1 MMNTHLPKSAVIVLR
16 HLVRKGPMSP
26 VDISQTASLAP
37 RTVSH
42 ALKRLLDDKLCKK
55 IPNLQ
60 DMRRPL
66 YTPNFD
72 TVVEMVSHYG
82 HDSIIGTQLNFMLRR

>member
-1 MMNTHLPKSAVIVLR
+1 MMQLPRSAVIVLR
-16 HLVRKGPMSP
+16 HLVKQGPMCP
-26 VDISQTASLAP
+26 VDICESARLAP

-42 ALKRLLDDKLCKK
+42 ALKRLLDDNLCKK
-55 IPNLQ
+55 VPNLQ

-72 TVVEMVSHYG
+72 MAVEMVSHYG
-82 HDSIIGTQLNFMLRR
+82 IDSAIGSQINFMLRR

>member
-1 MMNTHLPKSAVIVLR
+1 MMQLPKSAVIVLR
-16 HLVRKGPMSP
+16 HLDTGGPMCP
-26 VDISQTASLAP
+26 VDISQTANLAP

-42 ALKRLLDDKLCKK
+42 ALKRLVNDSLCKK

-66 YTPNFD
+66 YVPNYEVAKN
-72 TVVEMVSHYG
+72 VVQRHG
-82 HDSIIGTQLNFMLRR
+82 LDSVIGSQLTFMLNK

>member
-1 MMNTHLPKSAVIVLR
+1 MMQLPKSAVIVLR
-16 HLVRKGPMSP
+16 HLTASGPMCP
-26 VDISQTASLAP
+26 VDISQTAKLAP

-42 ALKRLLDDKLCKK
+42 ALKRLVNDQLCKK

-66 YTPNFD
+66 YMPNY
-72 TVVEMVSHYG
+72 EAAKKMVKRYG
-82 HDSIIGTQLNFMLRR
+82 MNSTIGNQLTFMLRK

>member
-1 MMNTHLPKSAVIVLR
+1 MMQLPKSAVTVLR
-16 HLVRKGPMSP
+16 HLTTKGPMCP
-26 VDISQTASLAP
+26 VDISQTAKLAP

-42 ALKRLLDDKLCKK
+42 ALKRLVNDRLCKK

-66 YTPNFD
+66 YAPNYE
-72 TVVEMVSHYG
+72 VAKRMVSKYG
-82 HDSIIGTQLNFMLRR
+82 NDSAIGTQLTFMLRK

>member
-1 MMNTHLPKSAVIVLR
+1 MMQLPKSAVIVLR
-16 HLVRKGPMSP
+16 HLTTSGPMCP
-26 VDISQTASLAP
+26 VDISQSAQLAP

-42 ALKRLLDDKLCKK
+42 ALKRLVNDELCKK

-66 YTPNFD
+66 YTPNYE
-72 TVVEMVSHYG
+72 VAKNMVSKYG
-82 HDSIIGTQLNFMLRR
+82 TDSAIGSQLTFMLRK

>member
-1 MMNTHLPKSAVIVLR
+1 MMQLPKSAVIVLR
-16 HLVRKGPMSP
+16 HLTTTGPMCP
-26 VDISQTASLAP
+26 VDISQTAKLAP

-42 ALKRLLDDKLCKK
+42 ALKRLVNDQLCKK

-66 YTPNFD
+66 YSPNYE
-72 TVVEMVSHYG
+72 VARRMVNQHG
-82 HDSIIGTQLNFMLRR
+82 LDSAIANQLTFMLRK

>member
-1 MMNTHLPKSAVIVLR
+1 LIQLPRSAVIVLK
-16 HLVRKGPMSP
+16 HLVNRGPMCP
-26 VDISQTASLAP
+26 VDICQTASLAP

-42 ALKRLLDDKLCKK
+42 ALKRLLDDELCKR
-55 IPNLQ
+55 IPNLE

-72 TVVEMVSHYG
+72 TAREIVSEYG
-82 HDSIIGTQLNFMLRR
+82 LDSTIGTQLNFMYRR

>member
-1 MMNTHLPKSAVIVLR
+1 MMRLPKSAVIVLR
-16 HLVRKGPMSP
+16 HLDTGGPMCP
-26 VDISQTASLAP
+26 VDICETANLAP

-42 ALKRLLDDKLCKK
+42 ALKRLVHDRLCKK

-66 YTPNFD
+66 YVPNYEVARN
-72 TVVEMVSHYG
+72 VVQKHG
-82 HDSIIGTQLNFMLRR
+82 HDSIIGSQLTFMLNK